1 MLHIRFAIPFTSCE
15 ICYKMGTRNNHHHNN
30 NNNWYYVKRYGR
42 ICSTWNM
49 LWDMVPSSSS
59 VITPI
64 VSFILW
70 LCHVWTRILARP
82 KHATVYYYVLK
93 IFHRYSTYL
102 SFYLGP
108 ISIFLS
114 TIIDYS
120 EYLVCSHVYE
130 GVVSDIPRGSA
141 IGHFPRR
148 PVLVSIDFDLRLKG
162 GSRRVSRFSSPRART
177 LLCWST

>member
-1 MLHIRFAIPFTSCE
+1 M
-15 ICYKMGTRNNHHHNN
+15 
-30 NNNWYYVKRYGR
+30 
-42 ICSTWNM
+42 
-49 LWDMVPSSSS
+49 
-59 VITPI
+59 
-64 VSFILW
+64 
-70 LCHVWTRILARP
+70 ARP
-82 KHATVYYYVLK
+82 NHATVYYYVLK

-108 ISIFLS
+108 ISIFLIS
-114 TIIDYS
+114 TIVW
-120 EYLVCSHVYE
+120 LVPVCSHVYE

-141 IGHFPRR
+141 IGHFPKR